1 MSGSQDRTEN
11 LFGVDEALATTARRS
26 TTPDLETIVRVAAK
40 LFHLHGYQN
49 TTMQMIASE
58 LGIAKP
64 TLYVHAKSKGFL
76 LGQVFQRVLRRADTV
91 VSEALSKA
99 DPLEGVKCLIDGQIR
114 LSMMYRDYYGVIYG
128 DQRELPGD
136 LDQAYQA
143 WMKAFVA
150 NVSGLVERGQQIG
163 AIRKDIAPIVAAQ
176 AIIGITGWS
185 ARWLRPH
192 SSGLTLDSASR
203 QITALVLG
211 GLSAESSATRLETA
225 EQGVSLRHRYATD
238 AAGRAESGGSTS

>member
-1 MSGSQDRTEN
+1 MSDSQVSAAN
-11 LFGVDEALATTARRS
+11 LFGVDEPPATTARRAK
-26 TTPDLETIVRVAAK
+26 TPDLETIVGVAAN

-49 TTMQMIASE
+49 TTMQLIASE

-64 TLYVHAKSKGFL
+64 TLYVHAQSKGFL
-76 LGQVFQRVLRRADTV
+76 LGQVFQRVLRRADIV

-99 DPLEGVKCLIDGQIR
+99 DPLEGITCLIDGQIR

-128 DQRELPGD
+128 DQRELPQD
-136 LDQAYQA
+136 LDESYQA
-143 WMKAFVA
+143 WMKTFVA
-150 NVSGLVERGQQIG
+150 DVSGLVERGQQIG
-163 AIRKDIAPIVAAQ
+163 AIREDVAPLVAAQ

-192 SSGLTLDSASR
+192 SGLTLDSASR

-211 GLSAESSATRLETA
+211 GLSTEGSATR
-225 EQGVSLRHRYATD
+225 D
-238 AAGRAESGGSTS
+238 C